1 MGTRASAV
9 EASEG
14 AVGKEVST
22 IVKPGAG
29 DKWVHSYWDGARWEP
44 WQGAP
49 FMREGRV
56 DLGLLRKANEK
67 GQCPLQLASTSS
79 KTTLYR
85 GKDQRRWDGSV
96 EQEVWHGEASMGP
109 MYVKILRAVRQTGS
123 AGKELWSQLDMVDQI
138 MQHAGRID
146 LALYGKG

>member
-56 DLGLLRKANEK
+56 DLGLLRKANK
-67 GQCPLQLASTSS
+67 KRPMPTAV
-79 KTTLYR
+79 
-85 GKDQRRWDGSV
+85 GKHIFENDTVQREGS
-96 EQEVWHGEASMGP
+96 EAVG
-109 MYVKILRAVRQTGS
+109 
-123 AGKELWSQLDMVDQI
+123 W
-138 MQHAGRID
+138 
-146 LALYGKG
+146 